1 MFENLRLWHW
11 AEYLL
16 HHGEMLPVV
25 VGLEQGEAEVELEG
39 DAADAPDV
47 TRLTPAKLQDHLR
60 SSVVSRA
67 HHLAVVLPVEGGG
80 PEVNQADL
88 RVLHLPHV
96 LPLQHQVSGL
106 LAFILLSLVRT
117 CKVYCLLIQL
127 PSFQLYY
134 AFKIQSVRM

>member
-1 MFENLRLWHW
+1 MLFIFRITCENLRLWHW

-47 TRLTPAKLQDHLR
+47 TRLTPAQLQDHLR

-88 RVLHLPHV
+88 RVLYLPHV

-106 LAFILLSLVRT
+106 LVIFYFL
-117 CKVYCLLIQL
+117 
-127 PSFQLYY
+127 
-134 AFKIQSVRM
+134 